1 MLVAAADL
9 PPCEQLLP
17 DKMSRHYV
25 FDDIF
30 KGIRAIGSGAPYFR
44 GKVGG
49 QQAGEMGGLYVG
61 PQKSTTGPRG
71 GKIKKLSAT
80 TGKPIYYK
88 KWQPGSGTAAPNIAK
103 PAAGGGPPEGYQVY
117 QEHARHSI
125 GKTGRGKDIHARPSI
140 NGTKHYAWDDHRDA
154 SHAHFALTHYLMNMI
169 RDGKNKGKKTEGLE
183 RLMHSHAQFALHHKK
198 EAIKDMLHGRQRS
211 RSEEDLSE
219 REAPRK

>member
-1 MLVAAADL
+1 
-9 PPCEQLLP
+9 
-17 DKMSRHYV
+17 MSRHYV

-30 KGIRAIGSGAPYFR
+30 KGGIRVAGTGAPYFR

-61 PQKSTTGPRG
+61 PQKSTVGPRG
-71 GKIKKLSAT
+71 GKIKKISPS
-80 TGKPIYYK
+80 TGRPIYYK
-88 KWQPGSGTAAPNIAK
+88 KWQYGSGSSAPRLAK
-103 PAAGGGPPEGYQVY
+103 PTEGGGLPEGYQVY

-125 GKTGRGKDIHARPSI
+125 GRTGSGKDVHARPSI

-211 RSEEDLSE
+211 RSEEDLSK
-219 REAPRK
+219 REAPRKEK